1 MLRYFSSYTCVPTPA
16 FNEMY
21 EEYFSSVKNTEVP
34 RSWIGISEN
43 HNEMYHGV
51 DSGWK
56 HDEQIWEA
64 AGSLPP
70 AHCYFFHQD
79 SRIQNLVRSRLCNF
93 SPLGVNGANQQQNV
107 SHIDYMGQFD
117 NGGASKTPGV
127 PRGRVNGSTSR
138 RSKSVDLNV
147 QETFNASEG
156 WVDPKIVSPLG
167 SGTSSRKKATKRSS
181 TKSSVSKRKS
191 EQSILNSSNVS
202 GNWVEP
208 KSGTMPKDAGRRR
221 VQASGQS
228 AGQSTGHWFTGSDGR
243 KTLQQL
249 KQRKCQCYTSHGRNQ
264 GFKAVF

>member
-34 RSWIGISEN
+34 RSGIGISEN

-107 SHIDYMGQFD
+107 SHIDYM
-117 NGGASKTPGV
+117 
-127 PRGRVNGSTSR
+127 
-138 RSKSVDLNV
+138 
-147 QETFNASEG
+147 
-156 WVDPKIVSPLG
+156 
-167 SGTSSRKKATKRSS
+167 
-181 TKSSVSKRKS
+181 
-191 EQSILNSSNVS
+191 
-202 GNWVEP
+202 
-208 KSGTMPKDAGRRR
+208 
-221 VQASGQS
+221 
-228 AGQSTGHWFTGSDGR
+228 
-243 KTLQQL
+243 
-249 KQRKCQCYTSHGRNQ
+249 
-264 GFKAVF
+264 